1 MIKHRN
7 CKKGTE
13 PTLFCIYLKLLWQ
26 AVVSNLADNNMM
38 VILDSHFSEPS
49 FHDNG
54 VFGDQHFNPDLWVK
68 GLTRIATMF
77 SGVPNVVGMSL
88 RNELRC
94 PNQNVKDWYR

>member
-13 PTLFCIYLKLLWQ
+13 PTLFCIYLELLWQ

-49 FHDNG
+49 FHGNG